1 MKSICVGSESDS
13 NLIDSED
20 QQCMHQQSNGES
32 SIING
37 QTKTYSHSKGRHPN
51 DLYGDVLGQ
60 TMTIRT
66 AAWWV
71 FDGDLDCE
79 FPGLLLGDLDGD
91 FNGGFDE
98 VWMGT

>member
-37 QTKTYSHSKGRHPN
+37 HTKTCSHSKGRHPN
-51 DLYGDVLGQ
+51 DLDCDLLGP
-60 TMTIRT
+60 TMTIQT
-66 AAWWV
+66 TAWWV